1 MAPSGNSTDK
11 TEITQAERRRD
22 VVKRSLEA
30 LMRSNPQ
37 LYYQPTAEVARAIH
51 EDIENGSD
59 GLSAEDREA
68 VKKLS
73 ARDIE
78 VILAFR

>member
-1 MAPSGNSTDK
+1 MTPSGRSAGK
-11 TEITQAERRRD
+11 AEITQAERRRD
-22 VVKRSLEA
+22 VVRRSLDA

-37 LYYQPTAEVARAIH
+37 LYYQPTADVARAIH
-51 EDIENGSD
+51 EGIAKGGE
-59 GLSAEDREA
+59 GLSAEDRAA
-68 VKKLS
+68 VKTLS